1 MNIKRL
7 VTGITL
13 IVLVFLCLF
22 MPKAKA
28 SFFFE
33 DDKDKN
39 ASTIEKTIDEDEGRI
54 I

>member
-1 MNIKRL
+1 MNIKKL
-7 VTGITL
+7 VTSVL
-13 IVLVFLCLF
+13 IIILVFLCLF
-22 MPKAKA
+22 IPKSKA